1 MKLMD
6 LLKDELMGMYID
18 VLRKGT
24 LIKSVYNGMKE
35 NAFLIESEEDL
46 EEGEE
51 VVLRLSFGGWNFLFP
66 CKVKGGAGGMYTL
79 IPSGKVKIVEKR
91 REKRIP
97 TVVKCTVNGSEG
109 TVLDVSYHGVRI
121 LTLGDFSIRDEVI
134 LGVKSEE
141 LRGVVRWM
149 RNEEVDL
156 KSVGLLIEDPPSWW
170 IDFVKEAISGYLK
183 ALRRL

>member
-18 VLRKGT
+18 VLRKGEA
-24 LIKSVYNGMKE
+24 IKSVYNGMQG
-35 NAFLIESEEDL
+35 NAFLIESEEEL

-51 VVLRLSFGGWNFLFP
+51 VTLRLTFGGWNFLFP
-66 CKVKGGAGGMYTL
+66 CKVKSGGGGMYVL
-79 IPSGKVKIVEKR
+79 VPSGKVKIVEKR

-109 TVLDVSYHGVRI
+109 TVLDVSYHGVRV
-121 LTLGDFSIRDEVI
+121 LTLGDFSIGDRVVLSLRDKDLE
-134 LGVKSEE
+134 GT
-141 LRGVVRWM
+141 VRWM

-156 KSVGLLIEDPPSWW
+156 KSVGLLIGDPPSWW
-170 IDFVKEAISGYLK
+170 VDFVKEATSGYLK